1 MVTGVGGVVEGEGC
15 SGGGV
20 AEDVH
25 PNVPQLKEGALD
37 QE

>member
-1 MVTGVGGVVEGEGC
+1 MTGVGGVVEGEGC
-15 SGGGV
+15 SGGGGV

-25 PNVPQLKEGALD
+25 PTVPQLKEGALD